1 MKRVIFVLAL
11 FCAFSGLSGKDRI
24 FEIRPEVQA
33 KVIPAGSPLKIK
45 LAWKCPEG
53 YTPKAWRLIA
63 YVPNVPSDFAKITG
77 NKITP
82 NKLKEWSTVFIM
94 DWVWKI
100 PADSVLVK
108 ATGKWP
114 AGDYKMALY
123 VIFQGRDKDNKL
135 QTKMVSRNILYTL
148 KRTWD

>member
-1 MKRVIFVLAL
+1 MKRIIFTAAL
-11 FCAFSGLSGKDRI
+11 FCAIFGSSGQDKT
-24 FEIRPEVQA
+24 FEIKPEVQER
-33 KVIPAGSPLKIK
+33 VIPAGSSLKIK
-45 LAWKCPEG
+45 LNWKCPEG
-53 YTPKAWRLIA
+53 YVPKAWRLIA
-63 YVPNVPSDFAKITG
+63 YVPNVPSGFAKVTG
-77 NKITP
+77 HKITP

-100 PADSVLVK
+100 PADSILVK
-108 ATGKWP
+108 NTKTWP

-135 QTKMVSRNILYTL
+135 QTKMVSKNILYTL

>member
-1 MKRVIFVLAL
+1 
-11 FCAFSGLSGKDRI
+11 
-24 FEIRPEVQA
+24 
-33 KVIPAGSPLKIK
+33 
-45 LAWKCPEG
+45 
-53 YTPKAWRLIA
+53 
-63 YVPNVPSDFAKITG
+63 
-77 NKITP
+77 
-82 NKLKEWSTVFIM
+82 M